1 MIQKFKFDYDTKN
14 DSLFIYSPNSKSK
27 ASITIADLVIDYN
40 SKKEI
45 CGLEILNTSKFLKES
60 KLTKEKLNKISEC
73 KIEII
78 PKNNFLTI
86 KLILIL
92 ESKEEIFAPIL
103 VPSIQEFSPAAA
115 I

>member
-1 MIQKFKFDYDTKN
+1 MIKKFKFDYDYEN
-14 DSLFIYSPNSKSK
+14 DSLFIYSSKSN

-45 CGLEILNTSKFLKES
+45 CAIEILNTSKFLKES
-60 KLTKEKLNKISEC
+60 KLSKEKLKKLLEC
-73 KIEII
+73 NIEII
-78 PKNNFLTI
+78 SKNNFLTI

-103 VPSIQEFSPAAA
+103 VPSIKEFSPAA
-115 I
+115 II